1 MREVNSNWLETT
13 MLKQNPPHT
22 WFNFIYQTVIT
33 VTCTVKF
40 PLPFVF
46 WVIFGDEII
55 FRWPVG
61 TSNHVLSCTFLP
73 FRGNPDRVRR
83 VCDVPNDHETSDV
96 ESSRNFCGCAVGTW
110 HRPVKRGRKFLPIM
124 WHILHFTSWKL
135 CCNVGLCVFCWFL
148 CLIDEAPKFSGK
160 KEAPSKHTCIIQ
172 LPFSMFQLFLVEL
185 RETSCWECSCCSRT
199 SENRWR
205 PAESRNH
212 TS

>member
-73 FRGNPDRVRR
+73 FRGNPYRVRR

-110 HRPVKRGRKFLPIM
+110 HRPVKRGRKCLPIM

-135 CCNVGLCVFCWFL
+135 CCNVGLCVLLVPVLDWRSPNVFRKKKPQANIHSTAIFDVS
-148 CLIDEAPKFSGK
+148 IVFSGT
-160 KEAPSKHTCIIQ
+160 PWNFMLGI
-172 LPFSMFQLFLVEL
+172 
-185 RETSCWECSCCSRT
+185 
-199 SENRWR
+199 
-205 PAESRNH
+205 
-212 TS
+212 